1 MRYLNRRVQ
10 NMIKFIHA
18 INQFAAR
25 SVPDINGVSL
35 LARLIFTGV
44 FVGYFWSSALT
55 KLGDGFFGFIHL
67 SAGAYIQIFPKTVEQ
82 LGYDT
87 DQLGVIHWIIAM
99 MGTYSEFL
107 LPATI
112 VLGLM
117 TRLSAFGM
125 IVFVCVQ
132 TLTDLYGHGVIA
144 DQRTVRAWLDRTVDS
159 LIMDQRAL
167 WIFLLMFL
175 CVAGGGRLSIDQWIK
190 KRITAEGPA

>member
-1 MRYLNRRVQ
+1 MVFGINKTWRRL
-10 NMIKFIHA
+10 FRFHS
-18 INQFAAR
+18 R
-25 SVPDINGVSL
+25 
-35 LARLIFTGV
+35 
-44 FVGYFWSSALT
+44 VGW
-55 KLGDGFFGFIHL
+55 G
-67 SAGAYIQIFPKTVEQ
+67 YIQIFPKTVEQ

-87 DQLGVIHWIIAM
+87 DQLGVIRWIIAM

-107 LPATI
+107 LPAMI

-144 DQRTVRAWLDRTVDS
+144 DQRTVRAWFDRTVDS

>member
-99 MGTYSEFL
+99 MGTYSELL
-107 LPATI
+107 LPAMI
-112 VLGLM
+112 VL
-117 TRLSAFGM
+117 
-125 IVFVCVQ
+125 VCVQ
-132 TLTDLYGHGVIA
+132 TLTDLYGHGVLA
-144 DQRTVRAWLDRTVDS
+144 DQRTVGAWFDRTVDS

>member
-25 SVPDINGVSL
+25 SVLDINGVSL

-82 LGYDT
+82 LEYDM

-107 LPATI
+107 LPAMI

-132 TLTDLYGHGVIA
+132 TLTDLYGHGVLA
-144 DQRTVRAWLDRTVDS
+144 DQRTVGAWFDRTVDS

>member
-1 MRYLNRRVQ
+1 
-10 NMIKFIHA
+10 
-18 INQFAAR
+18 
-25 SVPDINGVSL
+25 
-35 LARLIFTGV
+35 
-44 FVGYFWSSALT
+44 
-55 KLGDGFFGFIHL
+55 
-67 SAGAYIQIFPKTVEQ
+67 
-82 LGYDT
+82 
-87 DQLGVIHWIIAM
+87 M

-107 LPATI
+107 LPAMI

-132 TLTDLYGHGVIA
+132 TLTDLYGHGVLA
-144 DQRTVRAWLDRTVDS
+144 DQRTVGAWFDRTVDG

>member
-67 SAGAYIQIFPKTVEQ
+67 SAVAYIQIFPKTVEQ
-82 LGYDT
+82 LEYDM

-107 LPATI
+107 LPAMI

-132 TLTDLYGHGVIA
+132 TLTDLYGHGVLA
-144 DQRTVRAWLDRTVDS
+144 DQRTVGAWFDRTVDS

-175 CVAGGGRLSIDQWIK
+175 CVASGGRLSIDQWIK